1 MQHHLITRSAR
12 STRTLLA
19 HALTAAL
26 LAIGTPASAQDRL
39 PPLGNYGN
47 PGNAGNAGSSGSA
60 GLSAPQ
66 GSGSFGSPGPAAAS
80 PAPAPSGRVAAA
92 PMSPSPAAMSPDAIA
107 KAEQQD
113 FGVAPT
119 EQLHAGAMHGPTPT
133 SIPGG
138 RVIGTRDLVALL
150 NAGNKGALVFDVLGS
165 GEHLPGALPAAAAH
179 QPGNFDDAVQR
190 GFGQALER
198 VSQGQRDRPMVF
210 YCASIQCWMSYNAAL
225 RAIRLG
231 YRQVLWYRGG
241 IEAWKAAQQPVQ
253 TAQVG
258 QMGQAG
264 QGR

>member
-1 MQHHLITRSAR
+1 MHTRP
-12 STRTLLA
+12 TPLA
-19 HALTAAL
+19 ALTMLPRALTAAL
-26 LAIGTPASAQDRL
+26 LLTVAATASAQDRL

-47 PGNAGNAGSSGSA
+47 PGNAGSA
-60 GLSAPQ
+60 APQ
-66 GSGSFGSPGPAAAS
+66 GPATFSGPGQTVGSPAAGPTAKLVT
-80 PAPAPSGRVAAA
+80 APT
-92 PMSPSPAAMSPDAIA
+92 SPSPAATAMSPDAIA

-113 FGVAPT
+113 FGIAPT
-119 EQLHAGAMHGPTPT
+119 GQLHAGAMHGPTPT

-150 NAGNKGALVFDVLGS
+150 SASNKGALVFDVLGS
-165 GEHLPGALPAAAAH
+165 NEQLPGALPAAAAH
-179 QPGNFDDAVQR
+179 QPGSFDDAVQR

-231 YRQVLWYRGG
+231 YSQVLWYRGG

-253 TAQVG
+253 MA
-258 QMGQAG
+258 QAG
-264 QGR
+264 PGR

>member
-1 MQHHLITRSAR
+1 MHTALT
-12 STRTLLA
+12 TLA
-19 HALTAAL
+19 HALTSAL
-26 LAIGTPASAQDRL
+26 LLSTTVQALAQDRL
-39 PPLGNYGN
+39 PPLGTYGN
-47 PGNAGNAGSSGSA
+47 HGNTGTA
-60 GLSAPQ
+60 APQ
-66 GSGSFGSPGPAAAS
+66 GSGGFGSPGPTAAP
-80 PAPAPSGRVAAA
+80 PAAGPAARPAAA
-92 PMSPSPAAMSPDAIA
+92 PMSSSSAAMSPDAIA

-165 GEHLPGALPAAAAH
+165 DERLPGALPAAAAH
-179 QPGNFDDAVQR
+179 QSGSFDDAVQR

-258 QMGQAG
+258 QAG
-264 QGR
+264 PGR

>member
-1 MQHHLITRSAR
+1 MHTALTHVAHA
-12 STRTLLA
+12 A
-19 HALTAAL
+19 HALAAAL
-26 LAIGTPASAQDRL
+26 LLSTLAAPAAAQDRL
-39 PPLGNYGN
+39 PPLGNYGTTGN
-47 PGNAGNAGSSGSA
+47 TGNAAS
-60 GLSAPQ
+60 P
-66 GSGSFGSPGPAAAS
+66 GSGNFGSPGPAAAS
-80 PAPAPSGRVAAA
+80 PAPVPSGRPATA
-92 PMSPSPAAMSPDAIA
+92 PASPSQAAMSLDAIA

-113 FGVAPT
+113 FGVAAT
-119 EQLHAGAMHGPTPT
+119 DQLHAGAMHGPTPT

-165 GEHLPGALPAAAAH
+165 DERLPGALPAAAAH
-179 QPGNFDDAVQR
+179 QSGSFDDAVQR

-258 QMGQAG
+258 QAAP
-264 QGR
+264 GR